1 MPDKALATVSRF
13 FKVLADESRLRI
25 VGILAGS
32 ERSVEDLAAQLDLR
46 GPTVSHHLARLREL
60 GLVTMRAEGNVHV
73 YRLDTDALRALS
85 RDVFSLERMAAL
97 ADDVE
102 AEAWQRKVLRD
113 FFEGERLKE
122 IPASRK
128 KRDVVLRWLVG
139 RFTTGVQ
146 YREVEVNEMLK
157 PYHPDTATLRRELVG
172 AGLLQREQS
181 VYWRPPL
188 DQSSLA
194 SEAEPQFPSVPPPPD
209 AARSR
214 SRTKLED
221 GA

>member
-1 MPDKALATVSRF
+1 MTDQAVAAAARF

-25 VGILAGS
+25 VGILACG
-32 ERSVEDLAAQLDLR
+32 ERSVDDLAAQLDLR

-60 GLVTMRAEGNVHV
+60 GLVTMRAEGNLHV
-73 YRLDTDALRALS
+73 YRLDAEALRALAREVLS
-85 RDVFSLERMAAL
+85 QDRMAAL

-128 KRDVVLRWLVG
+128 KRDVVLRWLVS
-139 RFTTGVQ
+139 RFSTGVQ
-146 YREVEVNEMLK
+146 YREVEVNELLK
-157 PYHPDTATLRRELVG
+157 PHHPDTATLRRELVG

-181 VYWRPPL
+181 VYWRPHPG
-188 DQSSLA
+188 S
-194 SEAEPQFPSVPPPPD
+194 
-209 AARSR
+209 
-214 SRTKLED
+214 
-221 GA
+221 